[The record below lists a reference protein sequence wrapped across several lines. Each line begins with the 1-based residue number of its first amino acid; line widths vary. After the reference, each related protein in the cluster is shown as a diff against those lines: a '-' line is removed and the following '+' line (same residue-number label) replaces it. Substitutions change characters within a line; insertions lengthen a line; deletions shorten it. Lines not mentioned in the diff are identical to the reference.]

1 MRILIIGAGA
11 VGGFY
16 GTKLALAGE
25 DVTFLTRGATFEAL
39 KKHDLVVK
47 SFRGDFHA
55 RVHVVDSLEGYAPP
69 DLLVLAVKSYDTDQ
83 IIGQIR
89 PVVGD
94 GTLLLSFQNGVENEI
109 KLATAFGR
117 EKVLG
122 CVCYIGAEVVEPG
135 VIHHSA
141 RGTVAIGE
149 MTESGYPP
157 QAGGRG
163 NARSTRSA
171 EGGMAPQTNRLDQIV
186 ETFRKA
192 RIEVHAS
199 GDIRRDLWIKLCWNT
214 AFNQVCTVARATV
227 GVVLESEAMHRL
239 LRATMREV
247 FAVAARHGV
256 ELSESIIDQHLTLS
270 SEELRSVK
278 PSMLQDFERGR
289 RLEHETFSGFIVR
302 EGEKFGLPVPI
313 NTTLYEFLNFLDQ
326 ISARELN
333 L

>member
-16 GTKLALAGE
+16 GTKLALSGE
-25 DVTFLTRGATFEAL
+25 DVTFLARGATLEAL

-55 RVHVVDSLEGYAPP
+55 RVKAVDSLKAYAPP
-69 DLLVLAVKSYDTDQ
+69 DLLILAVKSYGTDGV
-83 IIGQIR
+83 IEQIR
-89 PVVGD
+89 PVVGPS
-94 GTLLLSFQNGVENEI
+94 TLLLSFQNGVENEL
-109 KLATAFGR
+109 KLAAAFGK

-122 CVCYIGAEVVEPG
+122 CVCYIGAEAVEPG

-141 RGTVAIGE
+141 RGTVAMGE
-149 MTESGYPP
+149 L
-157 QAGGRG
+157 
-163 NARSTRSA
+163 
-171 EGGMAPQTNRLDQIV
+171 EGAHPKKTKRLEKLV
-186 ETFRKA
+186 ALFHKA
-192 RIEVHAS
+192 AIDVHAS
-199 GDIRRDLWIKLCWNT
+199 DDIQKDLWIKLCWNT

-227 GVVLESEAMHRL
+227 GVVLESEAMNRL
-239 LRATMREV
+239 LRETMREV
-247 FAVAARHGV
+247 FSVAAKHGV
-256 ELSESIIDQHLTLS
+256 ALSEAVIDQHLTLS

-302 EGEKFGLPVPI
+302 EGKKFGLSVPI
-313 NTTLYEFLNFLDQ
+313 NATLYAFLSFLDQ
-326 ISARELN
+326 LSAKELN

>member
-1 MRILIIGAGA
+1 MRILIVGAGA

-16 GTKLALAGE
+16 GTKLTLAGE
-25 DVTFLTRGATFEAL
+25 DVTFLARGATFEAL

-55 RVHVVDSLEGYAPP
+55 RVHAVDSLEGYDPP
-69 DLLVLAVKSYDTDQ
+69 DLLVLASKSYDTDKAIEQ
-83 IIGQIR
+83 VR
-89 PVVGD
+89 PVVG
-94 GTLLLSFQNGVENEI
+94 GETLLLSFQNGVENEI
-109 KLATAFGR
+109 KLAAAFGKD
-117 EKVLG
+117 KVLG
-122 CVCYIGAEVVEPG
+122 CVCYIGAEAVEPG

-149 MTESGYPP
+149 MDGSKTE
-157 QAGGRG
+157 
-163 NARSTRSA
+163 
-171 EGGMAPQTNRLDQIV
+171 RLEKIV
-186 ETFRKA
+186 ETFRNA
-192 RIEVHAS
+192 RIDVHAS
-199 GDIRRDLWIKLCWNT
+199 DDIRKDLWIKLCWNT
-214 AFNQVCTVARATV
+214 AFNQVCTIARATV

-256 ELSESIIDQHLTLS
+256 VLSEDVIDQHLTLS

-302 EGEKFGLPVPI
+302 EGGKFGIPVPI

-326 ISARELN
+326 LSAKELN

>member
-1 MRILIIGAGA
+1 VRILIIGAGA

-16 GTKLALAGE
+16 GTKLTLAGE
-25 DVTFLTRGATFEAL
+25 DVTFLARGATFEAL

-55 RVHVVDSLEGYAPP
+55 RVKAVDSLEAYDPP
-69 DLLVLAVKSYDTDQ
+69 DLLILAVKSYDTDKVVE
-83 IIGQIR
+83 QIR

-94 GTLLLSFQNGVENEI
+94 ATLLLSFQNGVENEL
-109 KLATAFGR
+109 KLAAAFGKER
-117 EKVLG
+117 VLG
-122 CVCYIGAEVVEPG
+122 CVCYIGSETVEPG

-149 MTESGYPP
+149 MDGTKTE
-157 QAGGRG
+157 
-163 NARSTRSA
+163 
-171 EGGMAPQTNRLDQIV
+171 RLRKIV
-186 ETFRKA
+186 DVFHKA
-192 RIEVHAS
+192 HIDVHAS
-199 GDIRRDLWIKLCWNT
+199 DDIRKDLWIKLCWNT

-227 GVVLESEAMHRL
+227 GVVLESEAMRRL
-239 LRATMREV
+239 LRETMREV
-247 FAVAARHGV
+247 FAVASRHDV
-256 ELSESIIDQHLTLS
+256 ALSESVIDQHLTLS

-302 EGEKFGLPVPI
+302 EGKKFGLAVPI
-313 NTTLYEFLNFLDQ
+313 NTTLYEFLSFLDQ
-326 ISARELN
+326 LSAKELN